1 MNLKTYKSNTY
12 TTKTDKLVNYVSSII
27 ILLLII
33 IGQMNI
39 NLTDPTI
46 QAAIISILGAI
57 IAAFGASYLTT
68 YLTDRKEKRAYKKRM
83 LQTKDALFKLL
94 NNNYLHIIKLEVLE
108 YKEYY
113 SLLMNNQ
120 YPSIILSDRKILSID
135 VFEIIKEREVIE
147 MCMFYNLPI
156 DLFFGVLKTYSQL
169 YDVAINK
176 IDIYIKDELNNI
188 GVKPITLPDNS
199 FIQEDTL
206 QRFLQYQKT
215 IMKDNIATFE
225 MYIKDTEDL
234 IDFLKQA

>member
-1 MNLKTYKSNTY
+1 MITQN
-12 TTKTDKLVNYVSSII
+12 DKFVLSISSLI
-27 ILLLII
+27 ILTISFYAYLKQSNMTTSDYYALFTVIATLTSGLI
-33 IGQMNI
+33 
-39 NLTDPTI
+39 
-46 QAAIISILGAI
+46 ASIS
-57 IAAFGASYLTT
+57 TVW
-68 YLTDRKEKRAYKKRM
+68 LTDRKEKQAYEKRM

-94 NNNYLHIIKLEVLE
+94 NNNYLRIIKLEVLE
-108 YKEYY
+108 YKQYY

-120 YPSIILSDRKILSID
+120 YPNIILSDRKILSID

>member
-1 MNLKTYKSNTY
+1 MFGKIKMRNKVNYF
-12 TTKTDKLVNYVSSII
+12 TKTDNMINCMSVGFIT
-27 ILLLII
+27 ILLS
-33 IGQMNI
+33 IGYSKTHPMDS
-39 NLTDPTI
+39 NLLT
-46 QAAIISILGAI
+46 I
-57 IAAFGASYLTT
+57 IATLSSGILASVSTVW
-68 YLTDRKEKRAYKKRM
+68 LTDRKEKKAYKKRM

-120 YPSIILSDRKILSID
+120 YPNIILSDRKILSID

-199 FIQEDTL
+199 FRQEDTL

-215 IMKDNIATFE
+215 IMRENIATFE

-234 IDFLKQA
+234 IDFLKQV